1 MAKASRDKPTKV
13 EVQKGPI
20 RMEEQFTQGFTG
32 RPQCIME
39 DIDKADLRRSGQT
52 LTLHEPKR

>member
-1 MAKASRDKPTKV
+1 MAKSSRDKPTKV

-20 RMEEQFTQGFTG
+20 RMEEQFTQGFMG

-39 DIDKADLRRSGQT
+39 DIAKGDLRRWGQT
-52 LTLHEPKR
+52 MDLHEPKK